1 MAISIGNLS
10 NKPVTETNKQPNNM
24 VRIAGLSKYY
34 KDIIAVDSVDLN
46 IKKGEIFALLGSS
59 GSGKSTLL
67 RMIAG
72 FEQATSGSI
81 YLDGEEISELPP
93 YKRPIN
99 MMFQSYALFPHMTVK
114 QNIAFGLKQDK
125 LSKDAIHQ
133 RLEEMLRLV
142 HMEKFAN
149 RKPDQ
154 LSGGQKQRVALARSL
169 AKRPKLLLLDE
180 PMGALDKKLRT
191 KMQLEV
197 VEIIEDIGVTCI
209 MVTHDQEEAMTMAER
224 IGIMDNGWIVQQGSP
239 IDIYENP
246 SCKFSA
252 GFIGSVNIFDGA
264 IIEEQPSH
272 VIIKSLAIDTNIYI
286 NHGINSSLENKNISV
301 IIRPEK
307 IQMSRQKIDSKY
319 NTSKGIVEDIAY
331 LGARSV
337 YYIKLKSGFI
347 LQANITNSIR
357 TSDNPTWGDTVYIY
371 WDSQNAVALS

>member
-1 MAISIGNLS
+1 MAISTGNLS
-10 NKPVTETNKQPNNM
+10 GKPVTEASKPENNI

-125 LSKDAIHQ
+125 LSKDAIQQ
-133 RLEEMLRLV
+133 RVEEMLRLV

-272 VIIKSLAIDTNIYI
+272 VIIKSSAIDTHIYI

-337 YYIKLKSGFI
+337 YYIKLNSGFI
-347 LQANITNSIR
+347 LQANITNAIR

-371 WDSQNAVALS
+371 WDPQNAVTLS